1 LPSLTGMSQAPRQ
14 DLIGRA
20 LAFAHETHVICR
32 QLLKQGPLEAHI
44 AVQLFKA
51 ASAIGPNL
59 EEGQV
64 GQSRR
69 DMGAKYAIALREARE
84 SRHWFKLLEKDHN
97 WRQPVHSLLAES
109 EEFVAMLTV
118 SVRKLR
124 TPLD

>member
-1 LPSLTGMSQAPRQ
+1 MSPAHRQ
-14 DLIGRA
+14 DLIARA
-20 LAFAHETHVICR
+20 LTFAHETQVICR

-84 SRHWFKLLEKDHN
+84 ARHWFKLLEKDET
-97 WRQPVHSLLAES
+97 WRLPVRSLVVES

-124 TPLD
+124 TPLG

>member
-1 LPSLTGMSQAPRQ
+1 MA
-14 DLIGRA
+14 RA
-20 LAFAHETHVICR
+20 LTFAHETQVICR
-32 QLLKQGPLEAHI
+32 QRLKLGPLEAHI

-84 SRHWFKLLEKDHN
+84 ARHWFKLLEKDHN
-97 WRQPVHSLLAES
+97 WRQSVHSLLAES